1 MNLIGLEQDA
11 GEWYGVIGEVFYAVK
26 SGTRCQSYPY
36 FLKTN
41 KEQINWIPKIIS
53 VKIRKRKTDRQ

>member
-11 GEWYGVIGEVFYAVK
+11 GKRHGLLIGEVFYAVK
-26 SGTRCQSYPY
+26 AGTRCQSYPY
-36 FLKTN
+36 FFKTH

-53 VKIRKRKTDRQ
+53 VKI